1 MNVIN
6 YKLLN
11 RFIYITTLIVVL
23 LFLSYVGFF
32 EMILGLLS
40 ALTPF
45 YLAFFIAWIMRPLGK
60 YIHKRFNVALN
71 IANFLAI
78 IVNIAVIILV
88 TLLFV
93 PFIIQQIVSFT
104 ANIPD
109 IVNGVKDSLIDLAV
123 LLNIDYQLVSNF
135 LNQYTS
141 DINFLTYLDYAFSS
155 LGAIFSFV
163 GSTIGLIFQ
172 IVFGYIIA
180 FYFINDIKSFFT
192 KTLKL
197 FNKKSYEKNLVV
209 AEEVSDTLYGYTRG
223 VFLVCSAIFIMV
235 TLGCMAIGLPNA
247 ALLGLIAALFNV
259 IPYIGPILGGI
270 PVFLVA
276 LSVSL
281 PTAAISLIV
290 VFGSQFVEANLLQP
304 RIMAKQTNL
313 RPTTIIVG
321 LFLFANLFGFVGVLI
336 STPCLAAIGV
346 ILKHSK
352 LDITI

>member
-1 MNVIN
+1 
-6 YKLLN
+6 
-11 RFIYITTLIVVL
+11 
-23 LFLSYVGFF
+23 
-32 EMILGLLS
+32 
-40 ALTPF
+40 
-45 YLAFFIAWIMRPLGK
+45 MRPLGK

-155 LGAIFSFV
+155 LGAIFKFV

-321 LFLFANLFGFVGVLI
+321 LFLFANLFGFVGVII